1 MPSKV
6 WLLAK
11 MINIDSK
18 TVFRPQVTDMI
29 KKIGHFY
36 PHIFTYL
43 FNKYLLSSFRVLH
56 IILGT
61 TYVTVNK
68 TDRILHIFLGSCS
81 LYSLRITFLNT
92 LPFSLLLPCLNLEFK
107 LQVSGIHRFYFL
119 LWFWPWV
126 TYLCF
131 SFSSCFQKVLGNIF
145 KTCWASQRWYYLK
158 KNNSMAIWNKQTFW
172 VYMTESQGISIVL
185 QRIAYVD

>member
-11 MINIDSK
+11 MINIDRK

-68 TDRILHIFLGSCS
+68 TEFYTYFWAVFPFTHLELHF
-81 LYSLRITFLNT
+81 
-92 LPFSLLLPCLNLEFK
+92 
-107 LQVSGIHRFYFL
+107 
-119 LWFWPWV
+119 
-126 TYLCF
+126 
-131 SFSSCFQKVLGNIF
+131 
-145 KTCWASQRWYYLK
+145 
-158 KNNSMAIWNKQTFW
+158 
-172 VYMTESQGISIVL
+172 
-185 QRIAYVD
+185 